1 MQNKFILLIA
11 DKNRNV
17 REFLRREFVAD
28 GYIVIVAK
36 DYQELVRLVK
46 GDRPPDLLIFDL
58 EMPFSEGRE
67 TLEELQGSRPS
78 LPVVV
83 HTFLT
88 EHSSDS
94 AVLKAAAFLE
104 KKGSN
109 IDRLKE
115 VVIEVLK
122 LTYPDRFALEA
133 ETRPRAQ

>member
-1 MQNKFILLIA
+1 MQHKFVILIA

-17 REFLRREFVAD
+17 REFLRREFAAD
-28 GYIVIVAK
+28 GYSVIVAK
-36 DYQELVRLVK
+36 DYRELVRLVE
-46 GDRPPDLLIFDL
+46 GDKPPDLLIFDL
-58 EMPFSEGRE
+58 EMPFSEGKE
-67 TLEELQGSRPS
+67 TLAELQGRSPS

-115 VVIEVLK
+115 VVIEVLR
-122 LTYPDRFALEA
+122 LTYPDRFATA
-133 ETRPRAQ
+133 GETRPAAQ